1 MAKLKVYVKN
11 NQTEVKVPVGIR
23 LLIRRCCQA
32 VLTTENFGKDAEVS
46 VSFVSNNEI
55 KNLNKIYRN
64 KDSVTDVLSFP
75 LTSEDGTVEVN
86 PETGAVQL
94 GDVVIS
100 LETAVKQA
108 QNYGHSLEREVGF
121 LTVHSMLHLLG
132 YDHET
137 SQLDQR
143 IMREKEKPLSEL
155 AGLLVP
161 FPQTLINVR
170 VERRLPFEERPIIGE
185 TVSKI
190 EAALAGR
197 GRVLLRYSGTESL
210 CRVMVEGENP
220 VKVKAYAEELA
231 QVVERE
237 LR

>member
-1 MAKLKVYVKN
+1 MKGEIKIMPKLKVYVKN
-11 NQTEVKVPVGIR
+11 NQSEVKVPVGIR

-32 VLTTENFGKDAEVS
+32 VLTTEGFGKDAEVS

-55 KNLNKIYRN
+55 KNLNKVYRN

-75 LTSEDGTVEVN
+75 LTSEDGTEEIN

-108 QNYGHSLEREVGF
+108 QNYGHSLEREIGF

-143 IMREKEKPLSEL
+143 IMLEKEESVLEKLGISRDATFVTQSE
-155 AGLLVP
+155 
-161 FPQTLINVR
+161 
-170 VERRLPFEERPIIGE
+170 
-185 TVSKI
+185 
-190 EAALAGR
+190 
-197 GRVLLRYSGTESL
+197 
-210 CRVMVEGENP
+210 
-220 VKVKAYAEELA
+220 AE
-231 QVVERE
+231 
-237 LR
+237 

>member
-11 NQTEVKVPVGIR
+11 NQTEVKVPVGVR

-32 VLTTENFGKDAEVS
+32 VLTTEKFGKDAEVS

-55 KNLNKIYRN
+55 KNLNKIYRE

-137 SQLDQR
+137 SLLDQR
-143 IMREKEKPLSEL
+143 IMREKEES
-155 AGLLVP
+155 
-161 FPQTLINVR
+161 
-170 VERRLPFEERPIIGE
+170 
-185 TVSKI
+185 
-190 EAALAGR
+190 
-197 GRVLLRYSGTESL
+197 VLEKLGISRDATF
-210 CRVMVEGENP
+210 VVNGENN
-220 VKVKAYAEELA
+220 
-231 QVVERE
+231 
-237 LR
+237 

>member
-32 VLTTENFGKDAEVS
+32 VLTTEKFGKDAEVS
-46 VSFVSNNEI
+46 VSFVSNKEV
-55 KNLNKIYRN
+55 KELNKIYRN

-143 IMREKEKPLSEL
+143 IMREKEES
-155 AGLLVP
+155 
-161 FPQTLINVR
+161 
-170 VERRLPFEERPIIGE
+170 
-185 TVSKI
+185 
-190 EAALAGR
+190 
-197 GRVLLRYSGTESL
+197 VLEKLGISRDVTF
-210 CRVMVEGENP
+210 VVNGENN
-220 VKVKAYAEELA
+220 
-231 QVVERE
+231 
-237 LR
+237 

>member
-32 VLTTENFGKDAEVS
+32 VLSTEGFGKDAEVS
-46 VSFVSNNEI
+46 VSFVSNSEI
-55 KNLNKIYRN
+55 RNLNKIYRD

-75 LTSEDGTVEVN
+75 LTGADGTEEIN
-86 PETGAVQL
+86 QETGAVLL
-94 GDVVIS
+94 GDIVIS

-108 QNYGHSLEREVGF
+108 SNYGHSLEREIGF

-143 IMREKEKPLSEL
+143 IMREKEES
-155 AGLLVP
+155 
-161 FPQTLINVR
+161 
-170 VERRLPFEERPIIGE
+170 
-185 TVSKI
+185 
-190 EAALAGR
+190 
-197 GRVLLRYSGTESL
+197 VLEKLGISRDTTF
-210 CRVMVEGENP
+210 
-220 VKVKAYAEELA
+220 
-231 QVVERE
+231 VVTGDNN
-237 LR
+237 

>member
-32 VLTTENFGKDAEVS
+32 VLATENFGRDAEVS

-55 KNLNKIYRN
+55 KNLNKIYRD

-75 LTSEDGTVEVN
+75 LTSADGTVELN
-86 PETGAVQL
+86 HDTGAVML

-137 SQLDQR
+137 SLLDQR
-143 IMREKEKPLSEL
+143 IMREKEES
-155 AGLLVP
+155 
-161 FPQTLINVR
+161 
-170 VERRLPFEERPIIGE
+170 
-185 TVSKI
+185 
-190 EAALAGR
+190 
-197 GRVLLRYSGTESL
+197 VLEKLGISRDATF
-210 CRVMVEGENP
+210 VVNGENN
-220 VKVKAYAEELA
+220 
-231 QVVERE
+231 
-237 LR
+237 